1 MKKQR
6 MILGGLG
13 LAAAAALIFFMFSK
27 EVAVA
32 GYQLAEQPYV
42 QTIQGTGRIQAD
54 RKIDISAQVGEML
67 EQINVKEGQ
76 AVAAGDILAVFDDQ
90 RQILS
95 LAESRISLQAAHNRL
110 ASIKGAGLE
119 AAESLL
125 RQQLLKQEE
134 HQRLMVRSQMLFE
147 AGVLS
152 AAEMETL
159 QLQAQLMEEE
169 VLAAQRAITA
179 KQPGGHEYQDAL
191 LSVEQA
197 KAQLEQRQTDRQN
210 YEIQAPFDG
219 VILRIQGIEGEHCS
233 IGDALLTMAD
243 PATYGIRMD
252 VDERYLDL
260 LKQGQT
266 VYFWLGENAGQRYLG
281 TVETVSS
288 QVDSQTGTIEVK
300 IQMDSKMPWLAED
313 LTLQAEIVVREASQG
328 LLVPQAYI
336 YKEAP
341 YEVLVFQDGKVQ
353 PVTFQG
359 VRIDQRQ
366 ILVVEGL
373 AEGSILLD
381 PAQNLITGQEISRV
395 RIEGGADHA
404 F

>member
-1 MKKQR
+1 MKKQI

-27 EVAVA
+27 EAAVA
-32 GYQLAEQPYV
+32 GFQLVEQPYV

-54 RKIDISAQVGEML
+54 RKIDISAQAGEML

-76 AVAAGDILAVFDDQ
+76 SVEAGDILAVFDDR

-95 LAESRISLQAAHNRL
+95 LQESRILLQAAQNRL
-110 ASIKGAGLE
+110 ASIKGPGLE

-125 RQQLLKQEE
+125 RQHLLKQEE

-147 AGVLS
+147 ASALS
-152 AAEMETL
+152 AAEMESI

-197 KAQLEQRQTDRQN
+197 KAQLEQRQTDRQY
-210 YEIQAPFDG
+210 YEIQAPFHG
-219 VILRIQGIEGEHCS
+219 VILKIQGVEGKHCS

-266 VYFWLGENAGQRYLG
+266 VYFWLGEDSSQRYPG
-281 TVETVSS
+281 TVETVSR

-300 IQMDSKMPWLAED
+300 IQMDSDMPWLAED
-313 LTLQAEIVVREASQG
+313 LTLQAEIAVREASQG

-336 YKEAP
+336 YKEDP
-341 YEVLVFQDGKVQ
+341 FQVLALQEGKVQ

-381 PAQNLITGQEISRV
+381 PAQNLMTGQEISRV
-395 RIEGGADHA
+395 QIEGGADHA